1 MRVKILKPCLGHQ
14 VGAVVFIG
22 NIGVAKTLISFGN
35 CVEVKKDDDKLD
47 SDTISSTKRVASK
60 SQRSKVASKTKR
72 KRHDSRQQPD
82 DSDGSGSRAS

>member
-35 CVEVKKDDDKLD
+35 CVEVKDDDKLD
-47 SDTISSTKRVASK
+47 SDTISGIKRVASK
-60 SQRSKVASKTKR
+60 SQRSKVASKAKR

-82 DSDGSGSRAS
+82 ASDGSGSRAS